1 MLDNVKTS
9 APARIDFGGST
20 LDLTPLVP
28 LFPDNIVVN
37 LAVSLRAEVV
47 CWRREEGILL
57 RDVNGNRV
65 EEHKNLKQLQKSG
78 DFVLFA
84 EALAYSGIETGIEI
98 EFATGSPFG
107 AGLGGSSTLLIAL
120 LQALHIYRFGEP
132 LEDDELVEEAAV
144 IERGIIKGPTGKQ
157 DYISAVK
164 GGLNAIRFAED
175 SFHIESLPFDVA
187 EFSRRLCILFTGK
200 AHFSGDNNF
209 SVVNKALSGD
219 RQILSI
225 LKRLEENSNL
235 IYSSIKSMD
244 YIALKDALVAEMLIR
259 KSLLPSITT
268 PIIDN
273 LSSEAEKTGGALKVC
288 GAGGGGS
295 VFAVFP
301 DGVPDDFV
309 KAAESLGASR
319 LDCGPDEEGLKTIF
333 LA

>member
-1 MLDNVKTS
+1 MPDNVKTS

-47 CWRREEGILL
+47 CRRRAEGILL

-65 EEHKNLKQLQKSG
+65 EECKNLKQLQKSG

-84 EALAYSGIETGIEI
+84 EALAHSRIETGIEI
-98 EFATGSPFG
+98 EFGTGSPFG

-132 LEDDELVEEAAV
+132 LEDDELVEKAAV
-144 IERGIIKGPTGKQ
+144 IERGIIGGPTGKQ

-164 GGLNAIRFAED
+164 GGLNAIRFKED
-175 SFHIESLPFDVA
+175 GFHIESLPFDVA

-244 YIALKDALVAEMLIR
+244 YLALKDSLVAEMQIR

-273 LSSEAEKTGGALKVC
+273 LSSEAEKMGGALKVC

-301 DGVPDDFV
+301 GGVPDDFV

>member
-1 MLDNVKTS
+1 MPDYVKTS
-9 APARIDFGGST
+9 APSRIDFGGST

-28 LFPDNIVVN
+28 LFPHNIVVN
-37 LAVSLRAEVV
+37 LAISLRAAVF
-47 CWRREEGILL
+47 CKRRAEGILL
-57 RDVNGNRV
+57 QDVNVNRV
-65 EEHKNLKQLQKSG
+65 KEYKNLEQLQKNG

-84 EALAYSGIETGIEI
+84 EALMHTGIEI
-98 EFATGSPFG
+98 GIGIEFHADSPFG

-120 LQALHIYRFGEP
+120 LQALQIFKFNEP
-132 LEDDELVEEAAV
+132 LGDDELIEKAAV
-144 IERGIIKGPTGKQ
+144 IEQRIIGGPTGKQ

-164 GGLNAIRFAED
+164 GGLNAIRFRED
-175 SFHIESLPFDVA
+175 AFHIENLPFDDA
-187 EFSRRLCILFTGK
+187 EFSRRLCILFTGRE
-200 AHFSGDNNF
+200 HFSGDNNF

-225 LKRLEENSNL
+225 LKKLEENSNL

-244 YIALKDALVAEMLIR
+244 YAALKDSIVAEMQIR

-273 LSSEAEKTGGALKVC
+273 LSSEAEKVGGALKVC

-301 DGVPDDFV
+301 DGVPDGFISI
-309 KAAESLGASR
+309 AESLGASR

-333 LA
+333 PG